1 MAEGAEEQPCARSE
15 LHRQQNL
22 SLVSVCLCL
31 VLFAARTSDH
41 FLSVLVAHE
50 AVFFSSPGDVKPGHT
65 PGENTVS
72 SSLVFVVV

>member
-50 AVFFSSPGDVKPGHT
+50 AVFFFPL
-65 PGENTVS
+65 
-72 SSLVFVVV
+72 LVTSNQDTHIDQQAVRPDDTH